1 MRWWTMGRSSLISR
15 FLLGGLVAT
24 ALLWWGLDVRFTA
37 EIGALTHQALERELE
52 SEARQDRMRFDQSL
66 RAHFTFARLL
76 GGTRSVARQ
85 VEAIG
90 RRPAGPPMVTE
101 HEPEWLP
108 PRVDRR
114 AFPLV
119 NFLIVIGKDGNI
131 REVVSLTGDAVPGG
145 LFGLDGR
152 LIESASHQAHV
163 TRIGAVPMV
172 LSVAVSGEAGDRVAL
187 LSRLDSRFLAF
198 SSMSSVRPDHVIAI
212 SEGRER
218 TVVASSDPGL
228 VPPGASLT
236 ALAADWLVLGAEFF
250 DYGSSEVVANISTL
264 VSRRIIEHRT
274 QPLLIQERT
283 QRTVLAG
290 AMSGLLLVMLAGL
303 VLRLRATIRRIDGV
317 TRQVFG
323 IAADDYRAG
332 DELAELVNKVEV
344 LTGEVMNS
352 RDRLQEEEA
361 ERLRLATARMAVEA
375 ENDRLRL
382 LQAVTDLLGVG
393 VIRTTPDGAV
403 AENAAMVAYE
413 AACGGL
419 QPFLDSIAQ
428 DSPAQGSTDLVVV
441 DGNGER
447 RVFELRRVSG
457 PASELLLVTDVTARR
472 RIEDEVS
479 TLALLTAQNPYPVL
493 RINQDGTI
501 SHANPASAKLLEE
514 WQTSVGRLAPELW
527 RRRIGDVLRGTHRA
541 TIECDVGGRTLTLAL
556 VPIVSGRYVNVY
568 SADVTARVEVERMLA
583 SANEGL
589 ERRVAQRTADLQ
601 SAKDQAEMAN
611 RAKTEF
617 LANVSHELRTPLNA
631 IIGFSEVMASALFG
645 PLGSARYEG
654 YAGDILD
661 SARHLLEVINDILD
675 VAKIESREMEL
686 HFEPVDLTELLAAAI
701 RLVEGRARNGGVRLL
716 TGIGG
721 NVPLVW
727 ADRRRILQILVNL
740 LSNAVK
746 FTAAGGTV
754 STTIEATADGV
765 ALKVVDTGIGM
776 DENEVAVALQ
786 PFRQVDGS
794 LARRFEGTG
803 LGLPLAKSLT
813 ELHGGELKLV
823 SARGVGTEVTVALPL
838 NAFQH
843 ESLATAV

>member
-1 MRWWTMGRSSLISR
+1 MRRWMIGRSSLVSS
-15 FLLGGLVAT
+15 FLFGGLVAT

-37 EIGALTHQALERELE
+37 EIEALTHKALEVELE
-52 SEARQDRMRFDQSL
+52 DESRQDRMRFDQSL

-76 GGTRSVARQ
+76 GGTRSVARH
-85 VEAIG
+85 VEAIAG
-90 RRPAGPPMVTE
+90 RPAGPPSVLVN
-101 HEPEWLP
+101 EPDWLP

-114 AFPLV
+114 AFPLI
-119 NFLIVIGKDGNI
+119 NFLIVIGKDGTI

-145 LFGLDGR
+145 LYALDGR
-152 LIESASHQAHV
+152 LIESASHQAYV
-163 TRIGAVPMV
+163 TRIGAMPMV
-172 LSVAVSGEAGDRVAL
+172 LSVAASGEKGDKVAL

-198 SSMSSVRPDHVIAI
+198 NSISSVRPDHVIAI

-218 TVVASSDPGL
+218 VVVASSDPGL
-228 VPPGASLT
+228 VAPGASLA
-236 ALAADWLVLGAEFF
+236 ALAAEWLVLGMEFF
-250 DYGSSEVVANISTL
+250 DYGSSEVVANFSTL
-264 VSRRIIEHRT
+264 VSRRLVEHRI
-274 QPLLIQERT
+274 QPLLVQERT

-290 AMSGLLLVMLAGL
+290 AMSSMLLVILAGL
-303 VLRLRATIRRIDGV
+303 VFRLRATIRRVDQV

-323 IAADDYRAG
+323 IAVDEYRGG
-332 DELAELVNKVEV
+332 DELAELLNKVEV
-344 LTGEVMNS
+344 LTGEVMSS
-352 RDRLQEEEA
+352 RDRLRAEEA
-361 ERLRLATARMAVEA
+361 ERLQLATARMAIEA

-382 LQAVTDLLGVG
+382 LQTVTDLLGVG

-403 AENAAMVAYE
+403 AENAAMVGYE

-419 QPFLDSIAQ
+419 QPFLDAIAR
-428 DSPAQGSTDLVVV
+428 DSSDLVVV

-447 RVFELRRVSG
+447 RVFELRRASG
-457 PASELLLVTDVTARR
+457 PSFEMLLVTDVTARR
-472 RIEDEVS
+472 QIEDEVR
-479 TLALLTAQNPYPVL
+479 TLALFTAQSPYPVL
-493 RINQDGTI
+493 RVNQDGTI
-501 SHANPASAKLLEE
+501 SHANPASTTLLEE
-514 WQTSVGRLAPELW
+514 WRTSVGQRVPNLW
-527 RRRIGDVLRGTHRA
+527 RRRIGDVLRGAHRA
-541 TIECDVGGRTLTLAL
+541 IIECDIGGRTLALTL
-556 VPIVSGRYVNVY
+556 VPIINGGYVNVY
-568 SADVTARVEVERMLA
+568 SADVSARVEVERMLA

-589 ERRVAQRTADLQ
+589 ERRVAQRTADLL
-601 SAKDQAEMAN
+601 SAKEQAEMAS

-617 LANVSHELRTPLNA
+617 LATVSHELRTPLNA

-675 VAKIESREMEL
+675 VAKIESGEMAL
-686 HFEPVDLTELLAAAI
+686 HFEEVDLTELMAAAV
-701 RLVEGRARNGGVRLL
+701 RLVEGRARNGSVCLL
-716 TGIGG
+716 TSIGG

-746 FTAAGGTV
+746 FTQAGGTV
-754 STTIEATADGV
+754 STAIEATANGV
-765 ALKVVDTGIGM
+765 AMKVTDTGIGM
-776 DENEVAVALQ
+776 DADEVAVALQ

-838 NAFQH
+838 TAVGQ
-843 ESLATAV
+843 ETLATAV